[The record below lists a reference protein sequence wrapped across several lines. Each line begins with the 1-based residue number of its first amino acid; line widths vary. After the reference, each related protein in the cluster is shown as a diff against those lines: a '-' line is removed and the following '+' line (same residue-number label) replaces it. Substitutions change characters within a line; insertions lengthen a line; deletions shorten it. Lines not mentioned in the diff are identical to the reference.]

1 MSRTYVEA
9 LTARHRDVDS
19 RIAIAGHPIHAML
32 VAFPISGT
40 FGTGFCDAAFWWTAD
55 FFWARAAL
63 WACGAAFAMGVLAAI
78 AGMAET
84 LLVPGARRRA
94 AAWSHA
100 TVAMALLSV
109 LGASFALRLEGAAE
123 AVLPWGAG
131 LSGLAML
138 LVGLAGW
145 HGGKLVF
152 EHQVG
157 VGFEDEE
164 KPTG

>member
-1 MSRTYVEA
+1 MSRGYVDNLAA
-9 LTARHRDVDS
+9 LRRDVDS

-40 FGTGFCDAAFWWTAD
+40 FGSAFCDLAFWWTDD

-63 WACGAAFAMGVLAAI
+63 WAVGAAFGMGVLAAV

-84 LLVPGARRRA
+84 LLVPGVRRRA

-100 TVAMALLSV
+100 TVAMVLLSV
-109 LGASFALRLEGAAE
+109 LAASFALRLDDPAA
-123 AVLPWGAG
+123 AVLPWGAF
-131 LSGLAML
+131 LSGLS
-138 LVGLAGW
+138 LVLVALAGW

-157 VGFEDEE
+157 VKSADE
-164 KPTG
+164 PD

>member
-1 MSRTYVEA
+1 MNRSYVESLKA
-9 LTARHRDVDS
+9 QRQDIDS

-40 FGTGFCDAAFWWTAD
+40 FGTAFCDAAYWYTGD

-63 WACGAAFAMGVLAAI
+63 WAVGAAFAMGVLAALS
-78 AGMAET
+78 GLAET
-84 LLVPGARRRA
+84 LLVPGVRRRA

-100 TVAMALLSV
+100 TVAMVLISV
-109 LGASFALRLEGAAE
+109 LGASFGLRQPDPAA
-123 AVLPWGAG
+123 AVLPWGAF
-131 LSGLAML
+131 LSGLA
-138 LVGLAGW
+138 LVLVALAGW

-157 VGFEDEE
+157 VKSDEAA
-164 KPTG
+164 

>member
-1 MSRTYVEA
+1 MNRDYVESLKA
-9 LTARHRDVDS
+9 QRRDVDS

-40 FGTGFCDAAFWWTAD
+40 VGTAFCDLAFWYTAD

-63 WACGAAFAMGVLAAI
+63 WAVGAAFAMGVLAAI
-78 AGMAET
+78 AGLAET
-84 LLVPGARRRA
+84 VLVPGVRRRA

-100 TVAMALLSV
+100 TVAMVLLSV
-109 LGASFALRLEGAAE
+109 LGASLALRLEDPAA
-123 AVLPWGAG
+123 AVLPWGAF
-131 LSGLAML
+131 LSGLAMI
-138 LVGLAGW
+138 LVALAGW

-157 VGFEDEE
+157 VKSADE
-164 KPTG
+164 PL

>member
-1 MSRTYVEA
+1 MNRDYVESLKA
-9 LTARHRDVDS
+9 QRRDVDS

-40 FGTGFCDAAFWWTAD
+40 VGTAFCDLAFWYTAD

-63 WACGAAFAMGVLAAI
+63 WAVGAAFAMGVLAAL

-84 LLVPGARRRA
+84 LLVPGVRRRA

-100 TVAMALLSV
+100 TVAMVLLSV
-109 LGASFALRLEGAAE
+109 LGASLALRLEDPAA
-123 AVLPWGAG
+123 AVLPWGAF
-131 LSGLAML
+131 LSGLAMI
-138 LVGLAGW
+138 LVALAGW

-157 VGFEDEE
+157 VKAADE
-164 KPTG
+164 PL